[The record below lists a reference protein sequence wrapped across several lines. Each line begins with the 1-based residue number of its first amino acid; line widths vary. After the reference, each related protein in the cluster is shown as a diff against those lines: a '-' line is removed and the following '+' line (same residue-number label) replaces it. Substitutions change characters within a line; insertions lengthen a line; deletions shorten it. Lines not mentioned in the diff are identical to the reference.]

1 MAPTRRFFVGV
12 SYWVRGVLHSSMLRM
27 KTRIGWRY
35 WREHFQPPLTKRR
48 VESRAPLLF
57 VTTSTGP
64 HNTALI
70 LDPSFHWEPI
80 INLDP
85 SLDPD
90 YESHGLNRND
100 ENLTPWLMV
109 TSPTAS
115 SASTNIATTSTL
127 GLQTHIPAQ
136 SSRTKADQLA
146 FEEAKKFIKKGR
158 SHHWFRALFCDI
170 LYSHFW
176 NQIKYYIKW
185 KKKKKRQK
193 NMQFYHNK
201 KKDAW

>member
-1 MAPTRRFFVGV
+1 MALVPIEYQGTLAVA
-12 SYWVRGVLHSSMLRM
+12 
-27 KTRIGWRY
+27 
-35 WREHFQPPLTKRR
+35 PAPLTEPTAPQPRPKPRPKAKVGR
-48 VESRAPLLF
+48 SQPANIEESAGPQS
-57 VTTSTGP
+57 VGPQSTGP

-158 SHHWFRALFCDI
+158 SHH
-170 LYSHFW
+170 
-176 NQIKYYIKW
+176 
-185 KKKKKRQK
+185 
-193 NMQFYHNK
+193 
-201 KKDAW
+201 